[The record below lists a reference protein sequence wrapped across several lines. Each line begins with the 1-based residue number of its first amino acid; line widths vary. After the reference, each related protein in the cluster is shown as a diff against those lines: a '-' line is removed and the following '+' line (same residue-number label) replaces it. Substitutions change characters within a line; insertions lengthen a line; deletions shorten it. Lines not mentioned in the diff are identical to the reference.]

1 MESSQ
6 LVLKEN
12 QKEDFIK
19 ELPLVTDYCSKI
31 ASLPKVVCESDFLR
45 SFFRSNL
52 SNSSITI
59 ANDSNSPNRQVIVKN
74 PASNQS
80 SAEKKSK
87 GNVTKKLITENAS
100 STTTDATKNQTDTDA
115 KKSSSVDQQSSAT
128 SDASDNQAQS
138 SESVAAPV
146 EQSAK
151 SGVETSKKMSGSIN
165 TNLVRTKTNAATVS
179 VANIMNS
186 DVNSGKTSKNKGN
199 IHEEHS
205 IVNQAKGYQDTILNI

>member
-52 SNSSITI
+52 SSSSITI

-74 PASNQS
+74 PPSNQS
-80 SAEKKSK
+80 SAEKKPK
-87 GNVTKKLITENAS
+87 NTVTKKLIPG
-100 STTTDATKNQTDTDA
+100 TTDTTKNSVDTEIDA
-115 KKSSSVDQQSSAT
+115 KKSSGTEQQISAPNEV
-128 SDASDNQAQS
+128 SNEAQS
-138 SESVAAPV
+138 SETAVAAAAPV
-146 EQSAK
+146 EQLVK
-151 SGVETSKKMSGSIN
+151 SEVETTSKKVSGSIN

-186 DVNSGKTSKNKGN
+186 DLNSSKASKNKGKLRQEFN
-199 IHEEHS
+199 C
-205 IVNQAKGYQDTILNI
+205 